1 MANTNPDK
9 KSSYNDF
16 WIRITGSLLASEIID
31 ALGRDESIF
40 RRLTT
45 ISFYTDLLGGFVI
58 SLILWEIIRYVVK
71 WLDKK
76 FDWFEQPVQRIAL
89 QLMLGIILPALL
101 SFVFTAVFMRFA
113 YSQDIFETD
122 WLFTEFYTVI
132 IIIVFI
138 NLIYFTWWL
147 YNRSQ
152 AVQNLPASGK
162 TSEIAVLSNT
172 EMEIKPEQLTTIP
185 VTKAGKNLLLS
196 QTDIAYI
203 FIDGSYTFI
212 KTHAEESFVTT
223 YTLDELAKKLT
234 PVSFFRVNRQVII
247 SRQSCAAYENI
258 ENGKIQ
264 VSLLPENKFPV
275 VVSQKRARDFRKWI
289 LNN

>member
-1 MANTNPDK
+1 MANTTGK

-16 WIRITGSLLASEIID
+16 WIKIIGSLIASEVID

-45 ISFYTDLLGGFVI
+45 FSFYTDLFGGFVI
-58 SLILWEIIRYVVK
+58 SLILWEMIRRVVK
-71 WLDKK
+71 RLDKK
-76 FDWFEQPVQRIAL
+76 FDWFEQPVQRITL
-89 QLMLGIILPALL
+89 QLILGIIVPAFL
-101 SFVFTAVFMRFA
+101 SFVFTAVFMQLA
-113 YSQDIFETD
+113 YKQDIFETD
-122 WLFTEFYTVI
+122 WLNTEFYTVI

-152 AVQNLPASGK
+152 AVQSLPVPDK
-162 TSEIAVLSNT
+162 ISEAGELSNI
-172 EMEIKPEQLTTIP
+172 EKEINPEQVTTIP
-185 VTKAGKNLLLS
+185 VTKAGKNLLLP

-212 KTHAEESFVTT
+212 KTRAEESFVTT

-234 PVSFFRVNRQVII
+234 PVSFFRANRQVII

-264 VSLLPENKFPV
+264 VSLFPENKFPV

-289 LNN
+289 LKN

>member
-1 MANTNPDK
+1 MANTNSDK

-16 WIRITGSLLASEIID
+16 WIKIAGSLIASEVID

-45 ISFYTDLLGGFVI
+45 VSFYTDLLGGFVI
-58 SLILWEIIRYVVK
+58 SLILWELIRYVVK
-71 WLDKK
+71 RLDKK

-89 QLMLGIILPALL
+89 QLMLGIILPAFL
-101 SFVFTAVFMRFA
+101 SFVFTAIFMKLA

-152 AVQNLPASGK
+152 AVQNLTLSGK
-162 TSEIAVLSNT
+162 TPETTVLSNT
-172 EMEIKPEQLTTIP
+172 EKEVKTEEAPTIA
-185 VTKAGKNLLLS
+185 VTKAGKNLLLA
-196 QTDIAYI
+196 QTDIAYV

-212 KTHAEESFVTT
+212 KTRAEESFVTT

-234 PVSFFRVNRQVII
+234 PVSFFRVNR
-247 SRQSCAAYENI
+247 
-258 ENGKIQ
+258 
-264 VSLLPENKFPV
+264 
-275 VVSQKRARDFRKWI
+275 
-289 LNN
+289 